1 MRFKRMYILY
11 QFVQCGLQRHGVTLQ
26 NRCSFVQGSIFM
38 KNTASTLFRF
48 LFLVVVLATFTAC
61 EKTIQV
67 NLSEGKKQLVVEG
80 VIESGEMPYVLL
92 TRSIGFFDKIDFN
105 KVDFVKGA
113 QVRVNDLTSGKSVA
127 LKEFSID
134 SVVGGQTF
142 SFTVYIPDFN
152 DPNALTFKGE
162 FGHQYQLNIDY
173 NNETFSAVT
182 QIPKSTGLDSLWL
195 EPVQGKEQEYAILRA
210 RYADPDTLGNCV
222 KIQTKRQ
229 KMVKDGF
236 PEDYFSPFNDVYDD
250 NIING
255 LKVNITVDLGFD
267 RNREYSTEEFQYLP
281 YVKKGDTVTV
291 KWSAIDRS
299 VYRFWET
306 LAFAEGSV
314 GNPFASPTK
323 VQSNVSNKAV
333 GVWAGYGNYYFTII
347 DSL

>member
-1 MRFKRMYILY
+1 MLASPACCNFARLLRICSMIL
-11 QFVQCGLQRHGVTLQ
+11 
-26 NRCSFVQGSIFM
+26 FM
-38 KNTASTLFRF
+38 KNTILPLYRF
-48 LFLVVVLATFTAC
+48 LFLFAMLATFSAC

-67 NLSEGKKQLVVEG
+67 NLSEGEKQLVVEG

-113 QVRVNDLTSGKSVA
+113 KLRVDDLTSGKSVA
-127 LKEFSID
+127 LKEYSID
-134 SVVGGQTF
+134 SLVGGQTF
-142 SFTVYIPDFN
+142 SFTVYAPDFN
-152 DPNALTFKGE
+152 DPNALNFKGE
-162 FGHQYQLNIDY
+162 FEHQYRLNIEY
-173 NNETFSAVT
+173 NGETFTSVTKIPQSA
-182 QIPKSTGLDSLWL
+182 GLDSLWL
-195 EPVQGKEQEYAILRA
+195 EPVKGKETEYSILRA
-210 RYADPDTLGNCV
+210 RYPDPDTPGNCV

-255 LKVNITVDLGFD
+255 LKFNISLDLGFD
-267 RNREYSTEEFQYLP
+267 RNREYSTEEFQYIG

-291 KWSAIDRS
+291 KWSAIDKP
-299 VYRFWET
+299 VFRFWET

-323 VQSNVSNKAV
+323 VQSNLTNKAV